1 MLDFLNSN
9 TMNFSSLVDR
19 LINRYDTSMLIELQ
33 LFVHDRVVAMDPDQ
47 LVSIVMTEDYTNSH
61 RGSMT
66 MELSLTPE
74 QATLLYK
81 SYKNLKAYVAC
92 RMAASGT
99 STPVFANTYVV
110 LFKEFVDVEQL
121 VSGKSAG
128 TVDNADKAEKLTV
141 ELELIPDRL
150 YLLKRKKL
158 NCILHNVT
166 MYDTLMAVAT
176 MFDYSEVNIAAPD
189 NDKVYRNMII
199 PALSSIDDVFDF
211 LQSSPNYHGVYSSG
225 LGYFCYAKT
234 LYVYP
239 RFASLSTSRRA
250 NFFNASASGHDNARS
265 SHISDK
271 EQINIA
277 ITSKVDVTD
286 NTMRVVEN
294 LATSYS
300 IENPDT
306 LIDGITDDSNGEVAV
321 IADNMEVIGV
331 QHESFGATSAA
342 FNQTH
347 IKTRNMLDRQS
358 LLHSNITYQV
368 VFEWNGAI
376 PFILNP
382 AMQATYLTD
391 GDTGMTHT
399 QGIISSVEYIFRRTT
414 TADTRDSFVCS
425 SQITLLLNKL

>member
-9 TMNFSSLVDR
+9 TMNFSSLVER
-19 LINRYDTSMLIELQ
+19 LINRHDTSMVIELQ
-33 LFVHDRVVAMDPDQ
+33 LFVHDRVVAMEPDQ
-47 LVSIVMTEDYTNSH
+47 LVSVVMTEDYTNSH

-66 MELSLTPE
+66 MEISLTPE

-99 STPVFANTYVV
+99 STPIFANTYAV
-110 LFKEFVDVEQL
+110 LLKEFVDVEQL
-121 VSGKSAG
+121 VSGNSAG
-128 TVDNADKAEKLTV
+128 VVDNADKAEKLTIA
-141 ELELIPDRL
+141 LELIPDNL

-158 NCILHNVT
+158 NCILHDVT

-176 MFDYSEVNIAAPD
+176 MFGYSEVNIAAPD
-189 NDKVYRNMII
+189 NVTVYRNMII

-211 LQSSPNYHGVYSSG
+211 LQSSRNYHGVYSAG
-225 LGYFCYAKT
+225 LGYFCYSKI

-239 RFASLSTSRRA
+239 RFASLHNSRRA

-265 SHISDK
+265 AHISDR

-277 ITSKVDVTD
+277 ITTKVEVTD
-286 NTMRVVEN
+286 NSMRAVEN

-300 IENPDT
+300 IENPDN
-306 LIDGITDDSNGEVAV
+306 LIDAITDDDNGEVA
-321 IADNMEVIGV
+321 IISDNIEVIGV
-331 QHESFGATSAA
+331 QHESFGATTAA

-347 IKTRNMLDRQS
+347 LKTRNMLDKQS
-358 LLHSNITYQV
+358 LLHSNITYNV

-391 GDTGMTHT
+391 GDRGMTHT
-399 QGIISSVEYIFRRTT
+399 QGIISSVEYIFRRATT
-414 TADTRDSFVCS
+414 VDSRDLFVCS
-425 SQITLLLNKL
+425 AQITLLFDKL